1 MNRLRKAGERSR
13 IALMQ
18 TSLQGVTY
26 AAPPEQPGIGA
37 DALNRRLALVPE
49 AKGRL
54 AADEVVHAMT
64 VTPA

>member
-1 MNRLRKAGERSR
+1 
-13 IALMQ
+13 MQ

>member
-18 TSLQGVTY
+18 TSLQGVIY
-26 AAPPEQPGIGA
+26 AAPPEQPGLGA
-37 DALNRRLALVPE
+37 DALNPRPALVPE
-49 AKGRL
+49 AKGRI
-54 AADEVVHAMT
+54 ATDEVVHAMT

>member
-1 MNRLRKAGERSR
+1 
-13 IALMQ
+13 MQ
-18 TSLQGVTY
+18 TTLQGVTY

-37 DALNRRLALVPE
+37 DALNPRPALVPE

-54 AADEVVHAMT
+54 ATDEVVHAMT